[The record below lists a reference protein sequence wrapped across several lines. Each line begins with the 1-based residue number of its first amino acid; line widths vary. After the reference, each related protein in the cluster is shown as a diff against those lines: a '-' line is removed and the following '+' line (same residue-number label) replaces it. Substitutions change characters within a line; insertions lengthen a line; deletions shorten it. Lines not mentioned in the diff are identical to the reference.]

1 MQRIF
6 TTKKYMKHDGHKCRD
21 YQIICYDSKAA
32 IKAYV
37 HVHVTLKESG
47 GYNVLT
53 QCARLH
59 VYHA

>member
-6 TTKKYMKHDGHKCRD
+6 TTKKYMKHEGHKCRD
-21 YQIICYDSKAA
+21 YQIICYLRL
-32 IKAYV
+32 